1 MSTKHAAAALGFA
14 VVAAWIALGFGSAV
28 LCLLGAAAGWAVA
41 ALATGE
47 LEPDELRA
55 RLDGA
60 RAGFQQ
66 PRSRP

>member
-1 MSTKHAAAALGFA
+1 MITKHTAAAVGFA
-14 VVAAWIALGFGSAV
+14 LVAAWIALGFGSAV
-28 LCLLGAAAGWAVA
+28 LCLLGAAAGWTIA
-41 ALATGE
+41 ALTTGD
-47 LEPDELRA
+47 LDPDQLRT

>member
-1 MSTKHAAAALGFA
+1 MTTKQAAAALGFA
-14 VVAAWIALGFGSAV
+14 AVATWIALGLGSAIV
-28 LCLLGAAAGWAVA
+28 CLLGAAAGWTLA

-47 LEPDELRA
+47 LDADELRA